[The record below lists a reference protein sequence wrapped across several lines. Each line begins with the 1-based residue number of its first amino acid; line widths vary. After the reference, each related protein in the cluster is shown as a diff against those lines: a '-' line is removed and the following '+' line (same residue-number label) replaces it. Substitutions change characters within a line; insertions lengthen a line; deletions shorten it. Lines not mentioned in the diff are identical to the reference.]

1 LNCILKTTLLLTL
14 LCAGNL
20 VIAQKTNPADTLPRK
35 DTLLK
40 DVKEGALDNIPIVS
54 LDENDL
60 GDGGS

>member
-1 LNCILKTTLLLTL
+1 LLTL
-14 LCAGNL
+14 LCAGSL

-35 DTLLK
+35 DTLLE